1 VFWKHDKFCGIQS
14 KAATTPSLHLALTIL
29 LKFPPVFCVDA
40 QTQAMFPNTHCT
52 TPVIA
57 ITRSPALF
65 HAYPFLHICTSLLL
79 WQWSE
84 SQVWLDD
91 PEVREQLLGQ
101 FIVDRRV
108 NNHVLTRHPV
118 NGSSD
123 PVLVASLQ

>member
-1 VFWKHDKFCGIQS
+1 MPKRRVCFQK
-14 KAATTPSLHLALTIL
+14 
-29 LKFPPVFCVDA
+29 
-40 QTQAMFPNTHCT
+40 NTHCI

-57 ITRSPALF
+57 ITRSPALV
-65 HAYPFLHICTSLLL
+65 HAYPFLHICTNLLL
-79 WQWSE
+79 WQGSE
-84 SQVWLDD
+84 SQVRLDN

-108 NNHVLTRHPV
+108 NNHIFARHPV